1 MSEKDRVLAVIP
13 ARAGS
18 KGLPGKNL
26 LSLCG
31 KPLIQWTIEAALGTP
46 QIDQVI
52 VTSDDDMAIRLAESL
67 GISAHRRAAEL
78 SSDHAQASGVIADAL
93 THFPGFQTL
102 VYLQPTSPLRTSFH
116 IGEALNRF
124 DSNLKL
130 PVISVTQV
138 TEPPEWMYTLD
149 SEDKMVPYIPSE
161 ELRRQDTKVKYIP
174 NGAIYISDVTSLRES
189 EYIFAKSNSLP
200 YVMDAKSSVDIDDR
214 FDFELAEWIIQ
225 QYNS

>member
-1 MSEKDRVLAVIP
+1 MSEKGRVLAVIP

-46 QIDQVI
+46 QIDHVI
-52 VTSDDDMAIRLAESL
+52 VTTDDDEVIRIAESL
-67 GISAHRRAAEL
+67 GVEAHRRVAEL

-93 THFPGFQTL
+93 SHFPDFQTL
-102 VYLQPTSPLRTSFH
+102 VYLQPTSPLRTSVH

-130 PVISVTQV
+130 PVISVTKV

-149 SEDKMVPYIPSE
+149 SEDKMIPYIPSE
-161 ELRRQDTKVKYIP
+161 EMRRQDTKIKYIP
-174 NGAIYISDVTSLRES
+174 NGAIYISDVTSLRER
-189 EYIFAKSNSLP
+189 EYVFAKSNSVP

-214 FDFELAEWIIQ
+214 FDFELAEWIIRQ
-225 QYNS
+225 HEA